1 MQIFNILFFIIIN
14 LTSYTKTKLILSTA
28 KNNNEWGLILLLK
41 LLHQSKIYKQNLFIG
56 KYYMAYD
63 SKYHRFNKEKILKQV
78 VILQQIT

>member
-1 MQIFNILFFIIIN
+1 M
-14 LTSYTKTKLILSTA
+14 A
-28 KNNNEWGLILLLK
+28 KNNNKWGLILLLK